1 MFSKSLFRK
10 IISYTFLVLTVSLL
24 FLLASCV
31 TPIDDNPREEV
42 MVRFIVDGVVVKSE
56 TIPFRSD
63 ATAPEDPVKEN
74 YVFIGWDKSFTDVR
88 SNLDV
93 HALFKPVEYTITK
106 TANVKVTV
114 VRDNRTIVLNSGDTV
129 AKGETITVSIVLTDS
144 QVFDSLLIN
153 GVAYENNVSIEVTE
167 DLSIEGKIKHKDGL
181 TTKELLDQDIIQIGT
196 YLGEQTADFD
206 LPAAGQNGSVITW
219 EVLSGSS
226 IVLNGNQAIVTR
238 PSDENETVV
247 LLAHFELEDEYED
260 VEIVVIVLKEETA
273 TPNIYATDLF
283 ISEYAEGNAGN
294 NKYIEIFNG
303 TGQSVNLKDYEVKL
317 YANGATNP
325 TNTLVFED
333 IYLPHGGVY
342 VIYNPDCSAEILN
355 RLPGGLATDSTVT
368 FYNGDDAIA
377 LYKNGEVID
386 IIGEIGISP
395 SGSWTGVDALGNS
408 LSTSNQ
414 TLVRYESIV
423 SPNAEFTPSEWVT
436 LGTDVFTNV
445 GEHEF
450 TYIQLTPEQI
460 VQADL
465 AVLTL
470 VSQTVSNLTLP
481 DKGPKGSTIT
491 WESFNTEVI
500 THKGVVTRGEEDVI
514 VTMVATVSYGDFSD
528 IKEFQVKVL
537 AKSTTPVM
545 EYYAEAEGLVGQALE
560 EALRKIITE
569 THTTKITYKNLG
581 NYFPQTDYDPNNPSV
596 MLLFY
601 TRLSASD
608 NTWNKE
614 HVWPDSRGGNTA
626 ENDLHHIRPTVNSVN
641 SARGNFTIGTV
652 TSGKKEIVYKGINTG
667 NYIGGNRF
675 EPADEIKGDVARI
688 IFYCATRYASL
699 DIVSSGVAVLETLLE
714 WNMMDAP
721 DAYEINRNE
730 AIYRIQGNRNPF
742 IDNPEFANLIWG

>member
-129 AKGETITVSIVLTDS
+129 AKGETITVSVVLTDS

-226 IVLNGNQAIVTR
+226 IVLNGNRAIVTR

-283 ISEYAEGNAGN
+283 ISEYAEGNA
-294 NKYIEIFNG
+294 
-303 TGQSVNLKDYEVKL
+303 
-317 YANGATNP
+317 
-325 TNTLVFED
+325 
-333 IYLPHGGVY
+333 
-342 VIYNPDCSAEILN
+342 
-355 RLPGGLATDSTVT
+355 
-368 FYNGDDAIA
+368 
-377 LYKNGEVID
+377 
-386 IIGEIGISP
+386 
-395 SGSWTGVDALGNS
+395 
-408 LSTSNQ
+408 
-414 TLVRYESIV
+414 
-423 SPNAEFTPSEWVT
+423 
-436 LGTDVFTNV
+436 
-445 GEHEF
+445 
-450 TYIQLTPEQI
+450 
-460 VQADL
+460 
-465 AVLTL
+465 
-470 VSQTVSNLTLP
+470 
-481 DKGPKGSTIT
+481 
-491 WESFNTEVI
+491 
-500 THKGVVTRGEEDVI
+500 
-514 VTMVATVSYGDFSD
+514 
-528 IKEFQVKVL
+528 
-537 AKSTTPVM
+537 
-545 EYYAEAEGLVGQALE
+545 
-560 EALRKIITE
+560 
-569 THTTKITYKNLG
+569 
-581 NYFPQTDYDPNNPSV
+581 
-596 MLLFY
+596 
-601 TRLSASD
+601 
-608 NTWNKE
+608 
-614 HVWPDSRGGNTA
+614 
-626 ENDLHHIRPTVNSVN
+626 
-641 SARGNFTIGTV
+641 
-652 TSGKKEIVYKGINTG
+652 
-667 NYIGGNRF
+667 
-675 EPADEIKGDVARI
+675 
-688 IFYCATRYASL
+688 
-699 DIVSSGVAVLETLLE
+699 
-714 WNMMDAP
+714 
-721 DAYEINRNE
+721 
-730 AIYRIQGNRNPF
+730 
-742 IDNPEFANLIWG
+742 